1 MNGKEYVGKV
11 TYLLTGISC
20 LDGSEY
26 VKMGYKIG
34 SGKEKSKEYL
44 NNEYGKKYYDFVKKL
59 NVGDKI
65 KLLGTYFRGDYDLV
79 IE

>member
-1 MNGKEYVGKV
+1 MIGKEYVGKV
-11 TYLLTGISC
+11 TYLKYGVSC

-26 VKMGYKIG
+26 VMMLYKIG
-34 SGKEKSKEYL
+34 SGKEKMKQYL
-44 NNEYGKKYYDFVKKL
+44 NNEYWKKYFDFVKKL
-59 NVGDKI
+59 NVGSKI